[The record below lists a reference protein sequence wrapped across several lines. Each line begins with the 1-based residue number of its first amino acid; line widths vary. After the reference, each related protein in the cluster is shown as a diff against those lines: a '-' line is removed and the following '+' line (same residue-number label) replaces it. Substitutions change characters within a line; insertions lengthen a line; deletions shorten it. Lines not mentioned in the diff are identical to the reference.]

1 MLTTVDR
8 DQESVT
14 VVSKGTAM
22 SLPDCPPD
30 RPPDRPRLNI
40 PVNEMT
46 SIRGK
51 GSFPKRHRKVANE
64 IDGRVEGY
72 RKIIKEGDCRKYG
85 ED

>member
-1 MLTTVDR
+1 MANITY
-8 DQESVT
+8 EI
-14 VVSKGTAM
+14 
-22 SLPDCPPD
+22 
-30 RPPDRPRLNI
+30 PRMI
-40 PVNEMT
+40 SAKKIKEIG
-46 SIRGK
+46 IRGK